1 MGRVWPG
8 KPHQDRVTEQVL
20 KRVQETR
27 GHGHRG
33 KRGQHWR
40 RAQKAGQDFRSQTC
54 RGRKSWHSKQKIN
67 KQIKMESEE
76 RPGGKLARIKHGGR
90 RNGLAERQTV
100 GSTGSHRTTRKPPSK
115 SSQGGAKAEG
125 LTFVSGPCLPPVLP
139 RVIVVCVCVC
149 VCICVCV

>member
-1 MGRVWPG
+1 
-8 KPHQDRVTEQVL
+8 
-20 KRVQETR
+20 
-27 GHGHRG
+27 
-33 KRGQHWR
+33 
-40 RAQKAGQDFRSQTC
+40 
-54 RGRKSWHSKQKIN
+54 
-67 KQIKMESEE
+67 MESEE

-139 RVIVVCVCVC
+139 RVIVVRVCVYMCVCLTFPLTKNHQHSKEISV
-149 VCICVCV
+149 IFDISLLSSESYR